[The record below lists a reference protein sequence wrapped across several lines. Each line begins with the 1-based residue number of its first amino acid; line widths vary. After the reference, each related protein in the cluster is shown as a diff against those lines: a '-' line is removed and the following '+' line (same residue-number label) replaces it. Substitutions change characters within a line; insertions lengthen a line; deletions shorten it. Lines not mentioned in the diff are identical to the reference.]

1 MKNNIIYQ
9 NYIQNKQFNSKAIN
23 TLRFYFEKILK
34 SWELK
39 KSEFKTL
46 EVLNKNYKFNFSI
59 KRLSKF
65 KKYDTIAII
74 GMGGSILGTEAIY
87 NFLKKK
93 IKKKVIFLNDL
104 NIEKIA
110 NLDKNI
116 NKDKTL
122 FLVISKSGNTV
133 ETLSNFFSLNLLKKN
148 RKNVILIS
156 EKNKGILYFL
166 AKNYNLQFIEHK
178 KYIGGRY
185 SVLSEVGMVPA
196 YLMGLNIKKLRKKQ
210 KRNFLKKT
218 QHN

>member
-122 FLVISKSGNTV
+122 FLVISKSGNTQ
-133 ETLSNFFSLNLLKKN
+133 TFFL
-148 RKNVILIS
+148 
-156 EKNKGILYFL
+156 
-166 AKNYNLQFIEHK
+166 
-178 KYIGGRY
+178 
-185 SVLSEVGMVPA
+185 
-196 YLMGLNIKKLRKKQ
+196 
-210 KRNFLKKT
+210 
-218 QHN
+218 